1 MPYLKA
7 VPFFKDAGVFNSF
20 KAERKAKFNS
30 SFLSVYLL
38 SPGTSQVTG
47 SEECK
52 KQQDEI
58 LWYLAQNTKSRVG

>member
-7 VPFFKDAGVFNSF
+7 FKEVGVFNSF

-38 SPGTSQVTG
+38 SPWHQLGG
-47 SEECK
+47 W
-52 KQQDEI
+52 
-58 LWYLAQNTKSRVG
+58 LRGM